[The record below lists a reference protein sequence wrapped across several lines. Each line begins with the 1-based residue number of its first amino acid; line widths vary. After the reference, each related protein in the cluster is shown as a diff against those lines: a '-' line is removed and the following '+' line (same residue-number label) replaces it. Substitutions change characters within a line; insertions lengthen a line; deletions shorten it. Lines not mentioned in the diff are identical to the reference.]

1 MAQVRLE
8 GRSKT
13 SAKEGT
19 CNEGDTCESAI
30 RMLLHVAVF
39 LIYFQKINYVVVV
52 VNVQNL
58 RFHQREG
65 QRFTNFE

>member
-8 GRSKT
+8 GRSK
-13 SAKEGT
+13 SAGKEST
-19 CNEGDTCESAI
+19 CNEGDPFESAV

-39 LIYFQKINYVVVV
+39 LINFKKINHVVIV

-58 RFHQREG
+58 RFHQREW

>member
-8 GRSKT
+8 GRSK
-13 SAKEGT
+13 SAGKEST
-19 CNEGDTCESAI
+19 CNEGDPCESAVH
-30 RMLLHVAVF
+30 MLLHVAVA
-39 LIYFQKINYVVVV
+39 LINFQKINYVFV

>member
-1 MAQVRLE
+1 MAQGRLE

-13 SAKEGT
+13 AGKEST
-19 CNEGDTCESAI
+19 CNEGDPCEPAM
-30 RMLLHVAVF
+30 RKLLHVAVF
-39 LIYFQKINYVVVV
+39 LINFQKINYVVIV

-65 QRFTNFE
+65 QRFTNF